1 MPGLTSYFRL
11 FQAKDI
17 FCGFDCFYSL
27 CSLSVGILW
36 YYVWKTTGLPS
47 LSNTIK
53 KSPPRKCNIFSY
65 EKGDLYNKLF
75 FLLPS
80 SAFISMHVCSC
91 CITVGTDLETWKECN
106 IFTCSVT
113 CSHIFFFL
121 LFVLFL
127 LDCCIKSSICTTL
140 GWPETWPSSDIFPLG
155 IAMHCMNLSSQK
167 KRYFSSYRN
176 EPRAAV
182 KDCCSKT
189 CQAVQQQALTAVVK

>member
-1 MPGLTSYFRL
+1 MPCTLISHKRMPGLTSYFRL

-27 CSLSVGILW
+27 CSLSVGVLW

-113 CSHIFFFL
+113 CSHIFFFFCSL
-121 LFVLFL
+121 YYSCWIAVSRAVSVL
-127 LDCCIKSSICTTL
+127 
-140 GWPETWPSSDIFPLG
+140 P
-155 IAMHCMNLSSQK
+155 
-167 KRYFSSYRN
+167 
-176 EPRAAV
+176 
-182 KDCCSKT
+182 
-189 CQAVQQQALTAVVK
+189 